1 MGRWTAADPNE
12 NAGVANRYRYVSN
25 NPISFRDPNGE
36 DEDGGFF
43 SGVWERTVEKATNF
57 AQGTKGAVVG
67 VGNYLERT
75 GGALGDIAYG
85 EIHGDNE
92 AKIRGAEVLIQ
103 SLETIS
109 IQSQAK
115 AAGAIVEDAAH
126 TAVGIGTETVE
137 VGKALYRG
145 DLKEAGRH
153 TADLGGNILETALI
167 VVPAAKGLK
176 AARAAKVA
184 EAAKVSEAAA
194 ATSKTAAAT
203 EAASGGAKAAE
214 ATKTLE
220 AVKTAKVEGHVNLD
234 TGSAVG
240 FVSEGSPVRGQ
251 LKAAVEGRQMVMT
264 ETALEEFQ
272 GTLRVAGPLETARA
286 GRLLDRVQI
295 IPDNPSARAVRLRV
309 TKKVGVNDK
318 VIFGTGD
325 RLGVPT
331 MTADDKF
338 VRGAAAQG
346 VDFDV
351 ILHRPVPLK
360 GK

>member
-1 MGRWTAADPNE
+1 M
-12 NAGVANRYRYVSN
+12 
-25 NPISFRDPNGE
+25 
-36 DEDGGFF
+36 
-43 SGVWERTVEKATNF
+43 
-57 AQGTKGAVVG
+57 AQGAKAAAVG

-109 IQSQAK
+109 IQSQAR
-115 AAGAIVEDAAH
+115 AVGAIVEDVVES
-126 TAVGIGTETVE
+126 AVGIKTEAVNVKE
-137 VGKALYRG
+137 ALGRG
-145 DLKEAGRH
+145 DFEAAGRH
-153 TADLGGNILETALI
+153 TADLGGNVIETGLA
-167 VVPAAKGLK
+167 VVPVAKGVQALK

-184 EAAKVSEAAA
+184 KATDATASTARATKAADTA
-194 ATSKTAAAT
+194 KT
-203 EAASGGAKAAE
+203 AKAAE
-214 ATKTLE
+214 STKVAE
-220 AVKTAKVEGHVNLD
+220 APKPMETAGQVNLD
-234 TGSAVG
+234 TGSAVA
-240 FVSEGSPVRGQ
+240 FVSEGSPIRGQ

-295 IPDNPSARAVRLRV
+295 VPDNPSARASALKV
-309 TKKVGVNDK
+309 TKKVGANDK

-325 RLGVPT
+325 RLGAPT

-346 VDFDV
+346 VPFDV
-351 ILHRPVPLK
+351 ILHRPIPLK